1 VQNFSFANHI
11 MAKILIIEDN
21 NAVLLGLEKT
31 FTEENF
37 EVITAQTG
45 EKGLAKIE
53 SQNPDV
59 IVLDIMLPGMSGF
72 EVLKKLR
79 DKQINTPL
87 MLLTARDDATDKILG
102 LELGADDYV
111 TKPFNHREVIAR
123 VRALLRRTQYLQS
136 SGEKIEKMSRFRFG
150 NVEVD
155 FERHE
160 VRKKGKLLELS
171 HREFRLLEYL
181 IDFRGKLITRDRLLE
196 DVWEY
201 DAYDTSYVS
210 TRTVDNHI
218 LRLRKKIEN
227 EPEHPVHILTIRGY
241 GYKFVAEE

>member
-1 VQNFSFANHI
+1 MK

-21 NAVLLGLEKT
+21 DTVLLGLEKT
-31 FTEENF
+31 FKEENF
-37 EVITAQTG
+37 EVFTARTG

-79 DKQINTPL
+79 DTEVTTPL
-87 MLLTARDDATDKILG
+87 ILLTARDDDTDKILG

-111 TKPFNHREVIAR
+111 TKPFNSREVVAR

-136 SGEKIEKMSRFRFG
+136 SGEKVEKISRFRFG

-160 VRKKGKLLELS
+160 VRKNGKLIELS

-196 DVWEY
+196 NVWEY
-201 DAYDTSYVS
+201 DAYDTSYVT

-218 LRLRKKIEN
+218 LRLRKKIED
-227 EPEHPVHILTIRGY
+227 EPDHPSYIQTVRGY
-241 GYKFVAEE
+241 GYKFVVEE

>member
-1 VQNFSFANHI
+1 

-21 NAVLLGLEKT
+21 DSVLLGLEKT
-31 FTEENF
+31 FSEENF
-37 EVITAQTG
+37 EVVTARTG

-53 SQNPDV
+53 SQNPDI

-79 DKQINTPL
+79 DQKINTPL
-87 MLLTARDDATDKILG
+87 LLLTARDDDMDKILG

-111 TKPFNHREVIAR
+111 TKPFNPREVVAR
-123 VRALLRRTQYLQS
+123 VKALLRRVQLQQQ
-136 SGEKIEKMSRFRFG
+136 SGGKAVDKIARFQFG

-160 VRKKGKLLELS
+160 VRKQGKLIELS

-201 DAYDTSYVS
+201 DTYDSSYVT

-218 LRLRKKIEN
+218 LRLRKKLED
-227 EPEHPVHILTIRGY
+227 EPDHPMHILTIRGY
-241 GYKFVAEE
+241 GYKFIAESE

>member
-1 VQNFSFANHI
+1 

-21 NAVLLGLEKT
+21 DPVLLGLEKT
-31 FTEENF
+31 FKEENF
-37 EVITAQTG
+37 EVFTARSG

-79 DKQINTPL
+79 DTQVNTPL
-87 MLLTARDDATDKILG
+87 ILLTARDDDMDKILG

-111 TKPFNHREVIAR
+111 TKPFNSREVVAR

-136 SGEKIEKMSRFRFG
+136 SGEKVEKISRFRFG

-160 VRKKGKLLELS
+160 VRKNGKLIELS
-171 HREFRLLEYL
+171 HREFRLLEYF

-196 DVWEY
+196 NVWEY
-201 DAYDTSYVS
+201 DAYDTSYVT

-218 LRLRKKIEN
+218 LRLRKKIED
-227 EPEHPVHILTIRGY
+227 EPDHPSYIQTVRGY
-241 GYKFVAEE
+241 GYKFVVEE

>member
-1 VQNFSFANHI
+1 
-11 MAKILIIEDN
+11 MAKILIIEDDDS
-21 NAVLLGLEKT
+21 VLLGLEKT

-37 EVITAQTG
+37 EVAAARTG

-53 SQNPDV
+53 SFNPDV
-59 IVLDIMLPGMSGF
+59 IVLDIMLPGMNGF

-79 DKQINTPL
+79 DKEVNTPL
-87 MLLTARDDATDKILG
+87 MLLTARDDATDKIVG

-111 TKPFNHREVIAR
+111 TKPFNSREVVAR
-123 VRALLRRTQYLQS
+123 VRALLRRMQNVPPAGERA
-136 SGEKIEKMSRFRFG
+136 GEKGSFRFG
-150 NVEVD
+150 SLEVD

-160 VRKKGKLLELS
+160 LRKNGKLIELS

-181 IDFRGKLITRDRLLE
+181 IDFRGKLITRERLLE
-196 DVWEY
+196 NVWEY
-201 DAYDTSYVS
+201 DAYDTSYLT

-218 LRLRKKIEN
+218 LRLRKKIED
-227 EPEHPVHILTIRGY
+227 EPDHPRYIQTIRGY

>member
-1 VQNFSFANHI
+1 

-21 NAVLLGLEKT
+21 DSVLLGLEKT
-31 FTEENF
+31 FQEENF
-37 EVITAQTG
+37 EVVTAATG
-45 EKGLAKIE
+45 EKGLTKLT

-79 DKQINTPL
+79 DKHINTPL
-87 MLLTARDDATDKILG
+87 MLLTARDDDMDKILG

-111 TKPFNHREVIAR
+111 TKPFNPREVVAR
-123 VRALLRRTQYLQS
+123 VRALLRRTQIQQQS
-136 SGEKIEKMSRFRFG
+136 GQTVEKMSRFEFG

-160 VRKKGKLLELS
+160 VRKGGKLIELS

-181 IDFRGKLITRDRLLE
+181 IDFREKLITRDRLLE

-201 DAYDTSYVS
+201 DAYDSSYVT

-218 LRLRKKIEN
+218 LRLRKKIED

-241 GYKFVAEE
+241 GYKFIVA

>member
-1 VQNFSFANHI
+1 

-21 NAVLLGLEKT
+21 DTVLLGLEKT
-31 FTEENF
+31 FMEENF
-37 EVITAQTG
+37 EVVTARTG
-45 EKGLAKIE
+45 ESGLAKIE

-72 EVLKKLR
+72 EVLKKMR
-79 DKQINTPL
+79 DKRISTPL

-111 TKPFNHREVIAR
+111 TKPFNSREVIAR
-123 VRALLRRTQYLQS
+123 VRALLRRTQYLPS
-136 SGEKIEKMSRFRFG
+136 SGEKTEKMARFRFG

-160 VRKKGKLLELS
+160 VRKKGKRIELS

-181 IDFRGKLITRDRLLE
+181 IDFRGKLITRERLLE
-196 DVWEY
+196 DIWEY
-201 DAYDTSYVS
+201 EGYSTSYIT

-218 LRLRKKIEN
+218 LRLRKKIED
-227 EPEHPVHILTIRGY
+227 EPDHPTYIQTVRGY
-241 GYKFVAEE
+241 GYKFVGEEEQQ

>member
-1 VQNFSFANHI
+1 

-21 NAVLLGLEKT
+21 DAVLLGLEKT

-37 EVITAQTG
+37 EVVTARTG
-45 EKGLAKIE
+45 ENGLAKIE

-72 EVLKKLR
+72 EMLKKLR
-79 DKQINTPL
+79 DKQIRTPL
-87 MLLTARDDATDKILG
+87 MLLTARDDVTDKILG

-111 TKPFNHREVIAR
+111 TKPFNSREVIAR
-123 VRALLRRTQYLQS
+123 VRALLRRTQYLPT
-136 SGEKIEKMSRFRFG
+136 SGEKAEKITRFRFG

-160 VRKKGKLLELS
+160 VRKRGKLIELS

-181 IDFRGKLITRDRLLE
+181 IDLRGKLITRDRLLE
-196 DVWEY
+196 DIWEY
-201 DAYDTSYVS
+201 EGYSTSYIT

-218 LRLRKKIEN
+218 LRLRKKIED
-227 EPEHPVHILTIRGY
+227 EPDHPTYIQTVRGY
-241 GYKFVAEE
+241 GYKFVIEE

>member
-1 VQNFSFANHI
+1 MK

-21 NAVLLGLEKT
+21 DSVSLGLEKT

-37 EVITAQTG
+37 QVVTARTG

-79 DKQINTPL
+79 DKQVNTPL
-87 MLLTARDDATDKILG
+87 MLLTARDDDTDKILG

-111 TKPFNHREVIAR
+111 TKPFNPREVVAR

-136 SGEKIEKMSRFRFG
+136 SGEKAGKMGRFRFG

-160 VRKKGKLLELS
+160 VRKNGKLIELS

-181 IDFRGKLITRDRLLE
+181 IDFRGKLINRDRLLE

-201 DAYDTSYVS
+201 DAYDTSYVT

-218 LRLRKKIEN
+218 LRLRKKIED
-227 EPEHPVHILTIRGY
+227 EPDHPRFIQTVRGY
-241 GYKFVAEE
+241 GYKFVVEE